1 MSLSVSVLTLFL
13 TALSATFKP
22 LLVLFGP
29 LELDRANFL
38 VMQARVDQLLIK
50 FLCRI
55 LPDRFVEVR
64 H

>member
-13 TALSATFKP
+13 TALSAAFKP